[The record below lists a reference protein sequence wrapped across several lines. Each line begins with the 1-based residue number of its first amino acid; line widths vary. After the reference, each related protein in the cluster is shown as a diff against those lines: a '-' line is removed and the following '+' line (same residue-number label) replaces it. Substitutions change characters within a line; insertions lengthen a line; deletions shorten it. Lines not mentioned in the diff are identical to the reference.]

1 MIYKIIYLAGFMATG
16 KSTIGPILANTL
28 GWDFYD
34 LDEII
39 EKNYNSTIPKL
50 FSQKGERGFR
60 KIENS
65 VLLKLNPE
73 KSTIISLGGGTMISQ
88 PNIDLMKKKG
98 KIILFESTVEDLYRR
113 IKNKKNRP
121 LALTNS
127 GDILNE
133 KDLRSKINYLL
144 KKRKKYYD
152 QADIKINTGKE
163 KVGITVDK
171 LIKILKKEFLNEK

>member
-1 MIYKIIYLAGFMATG
+1 MATG

-39 EKNYNSTIPKL
+39 EKNYNSTITKL
-50 FSQKGERGFR
+50 FSQKGEKDFR

-65 VLLKLNPE
+65 VLSKLNPE
-73 KSTIISLGGGTMISQ
+73 KNTIISLGGGTMISQ

-98 KIILFESTVEDLYRR
+98 KIVLFESTVEDLYQRM
-113 IKNKKNRP
+113 KNKKNRP

-133 KDLRSKINYLL
+133 KDLRNKINYLL

-163 KVGITVDK
+163 GVGLTVDK
-171 LIKILKKEFLNEK
+171 LIKILKKEF